1 MANPERLRVVVV
13 GAGFAGLAC
22 VRALARSPVDIT
34 LVDRRNYHLF
44 QPLLYQVATA
54 ALSPADIAWPIRGI
68 VGGQDNVR
76 VEMARVAGVDAGRR
90 AVLTE
95 GGREIPYD
103 RLVLATGARHAYF
116 GHDDWEAVAPGL
128 KKITDATQ
136 IRERVLLAFERAETE
151 PDPAERRRL
160 LTFVVV
166 GAGPTGVE
174 LAGALAEL
182 ARFALSRDF
191 RSVDPRQT
199 RVVLAEAGPQVLPA
213 FPADLAD
220 KAARS
225 LQRLGVEVRAGQP
238 VTRCDAEGVVLGDE
252 RVEARTIL
260 WAAGVVAS
268 PAARWLGVETD
279 KAGRVKVAP
288 DLTVPG
294 HPAVFAAGDTAL
306 VPGPD
311 GSPVPGIAPAAKQMG
326 DYVAAVI
333 DAQARARRAPP
344 HFRYRHQGDLAT
356 IGRKSAVVVLRG
368 VKLSGTIAWLLWA
381 VAHVYFLI
389 GWRSRMLVA
398 VNWLWN
404 YLTFDRGARLI
415 TAPAAEAPTVDIPAA
430 DFPRTGD
437 PPRGRRTS

>member
-1 MANPERLRVVVV
+1 MASRDRLRVVVV

-68 VGGQDNVR
+68 VGAQANVR
-76 VEMARVAGVDAGRR
+76 VEMARIAGVDAGRR
-90 AVLTE
+90 CVLTE
-95 GGREIPYD
+95 SGREIPYD

-116 GHDDWEAVAPGL
+116 GHDDWEEAAPGL

-151 PDPAERRRL
+151 PDPAERARL

-191 RSVDPRQT
+191 RSIDPRQA
-199 RVVLAEAGPQVLPA
+199 RVVLVEAGPRVLPT
-213 FPADLAD
+213 FPEDLGG

-225 LQRLGVEVRAGQP
+225 LERLGVEVRLGQP
-238 VTRCDAEGVVLGDE
+238 VTRCDADGVVLDGT
-252 RVEARTIL
+252 RIAARTIV

-268 PAARWLGVETD
+268 PAARWLGAEHD
-279 KAGRVKVAP
+279 RAGRVQV
-288 DLTVPG
+288 DGHLRVPG
-294 HPAVFAAGDTAL
+294 RPEVFVVGDTAMAA
-306 VPGPD
+306 GPD
-311 GSPVPGIAPAAKQMG
+311 GRPVPGIAPAAKQMG
-326 DYVAAVI
+326 DHAAAVI
-333 DAQARARRAPP
+333 DRQARGREPP
-344 HFRYRHQGDLAT
+344 PPFRYRHQGDLAT

-368 VKLSGTIAWLLWA
+368 VKLSGTLAWLLWA

-389 GWRSRMLVA
+389 GWRSRLLFA
-398 VNWLWN
+398 INWLWN

-430 DFPRTGD
+430 DTSAADTPA
-437 PPRGRRTS
+437 RRAS